1 MSLETSHHAGIMSLV
16 GHIFPWGI
24 TQQTHKSE
32 EAPQTPGKQ
41 GLELRLTPLDSRE
54 EEGQECLL
62 QNKRRGIR
70 SELALGDGFM
80 C

>member
-1 MSLETSHHAGIMSLV
+1 M
-16 GHIFPWGI
+16 GHIFPLGYNTAE
-24 TQQTHKSE
+24 TQSE
-32 EAPQTPGKQ
+32 AAPQTPGKQ
-41 GLELRLTPLDSRE
+41 GLELRLSPLDSQE

-62 QNKRRGIR
+62 QNKGLGIT

>member
-1 MSLETSHHAGIMSLV
+1 MQVSCPLWDTFSL
-16 GHIFPWGI
+16 WGV

-32 EAPQTPGKQ
+32 AATRTPGKQ
-41 GLELRLTPLDSRE
+41 GLELTLNPLDSRQ

-62 QNKRRGIR
+62 QNKCPGIT

>member
-1 MSLETSHHAGIMSLV
+1 MWDTFSL
-16 GHIFPWGI
+16 WGI
-24 TQQTHKSE
+24 TEQTHKSE
-32 EAPQTPGKQ
+32 AAPQPPGNQ
-41 GLELRLTPLDSRE
+41 ELELRLSPLHSQE

-62 QNKRRGIR
+62 QNKGPGIT

>member
-1 MSLETSHHAGIMSLV
+1 MSLETSHHAGLMSFV
-16 GHIFPWGI
+16 GHIFPLGYN
-24 TQQTHKSE
+24 TADKQVRGSTTDTRKAGAGAQTES
-32 EAPQTPGKQ
+32 
-41 GLELRLTPLDSRE
+41 LDSWE

-62 QNKRRGIR
+62 QNKGPGMT